1 MPNDDDLDDRPRRR
15 RRDDFDDDED
25 DDLDRPRRR
34 RRKPAS
40 SGYSTGLI
48 IGLALALG
56 CCVLGVPIGIGLL
69 LPAVQKVREAA
80 SKTQN
85 ANNMKVVGLAAFN
98 EDAVEGRGFYAPYAH
113 NSRTGELYRGN
124 SFRVSL
130 LPYMEQQALYSQF
143 DLSQPWDSARNR
155 SASGT
160 VIKTLLP
167 PGDPEVP
174 ETPYRAFV
182 GGGALFNADGTPVR
196 IADIRDGT
204 SNTLMMAHATD
215 RVPWAKPQDL
225 TYNPTGAL
233 PAVGDKGANGFNA
246 MFADGSVRFLRL
258 PAPDKAF
265 RAMITRAGGEA
276 VGPDW

>member
-1 MPNDDDLDDRPRRR
+1 MPDDDDPDDRPRRR
-15 RRDDFDDDED
+15 RRDDFDDGD

-34 RRKPAS
+34 RRSTRS

-48 IGLALALG
+48 IGLAVALG
-56 CCVLGVPIGIGLL
+56 CCVLGVPLGIGLL

-80 SKTQN
+80 GKTQN
-85 ANNMKVVGLAAFN
+85 ANNMKVLGLAAFN
-98 EDAVEGRGFYAPYAH
+98 VDSAEGRGFYAPYAH

-130 LPYMEQQALYSQF
+130 LPYMEQQALFSQF
-143 DLSQPWDSARNR
+143 DLTQSWDSARNR
-155 SASGT
+155 PASNL

-182 GGGALFNADGTPVR
+182 GGGALFNEDGSPVR
-196 IADIRDGT
+196 LVDIRDGA

-215 RVPWAKPQDL
+215 RVPW
-225 TYNPTGAL
+225 
-233 PAVGDKGANGFNA
+233 
-246 MFADGSVRFLRL
+246 
-258 PAPDKAF
+258 
-265 RAMITRAGGEA
+265 GEA
-276 VGPDW
+276 AGADLQSEWPATGRR